1 MTNTR
6 NTNPPKQSSGDIAH
20 IVVKAGLAAIPLV
33 GGSAAEIFS
42 AVVVP
47 PLTRRRDEWIQSL
60 AEGLQELQERVA
72 GFTIDSLQNNEVF
85 VTAVM
90 HATQVA
96 IRNHH
101 SEKREA
107 LRNALLNVA
116 SGNAP
121 NEDMQ
126 LIFLD
131 LVDTLVPWHLRLL
144 RFFQNPL
151 VYIPSNGVNPGQYI
165 AGSGGVS
172 NLIEWVFPEIQ
183 HKRPFYEQIVK
194 TLYECGLIT
203 TTPGSL
209 DRVTMTTAILFA
221 RRTTE
226 MGNQFLQFIASPL
239 E

>member
-1 MTNTR
+1 MTPQQ
-6 NTNPPKQSSGDIAH
+6 TNPPTTSTGDVVHTI
-20 IVVKAGLAAIPLV
+20 VKAGLSAIPF
-33 GGSAAEIFS
+33 GGGVAAEIFS
-42 AVVVP
+42 ALIVP
-47 PLTRRRDEWIQSL
+47 PLTKRRDEWIQSI
-60 AEGLQELQERVA
+60 AEGLQALQERVA
-72 GFTIDSLQNNEVF
+72 GFTIDSLQDNEVF

-101 SEKREA
+101 SEKREP
-107 LRNALLNVA
+107 LRNAVLNVA

-151 VYIPSNGVNPGQYI
+151 VYIPSNGVNPGQCI

-172 NLIEWVFPEIQ
+172 NLIE
-183 HKRPFYEQIVK
+183 
-194 TLYECGLIT
+194 
-203 TTPGSL
+203 
-209 DRVTMTTAILFA
+209 
-221 RRTTE
+221 
-226 MGNQFLQFIASPL
+226 
-239 E
+239 